1 MGKTAF
7 LFSGQGAQKVGM
19 AKDVAERYPAA
30 MEVFDRAG
38 EALGFDIKQMIWEG
52 DAETLMI
59 TENTQPCVVTAEA
72 AILAVLWEKGVEAD
86 VTAGLSLGEY
96 SAHIAARSVTFED
109 AVRLVRKRGKYMQ
122 EAVPLGVGGMA
133 AILGLANEDVEAAC
147 REAQE
152 AGAGYV
158 APTNYNCPGQLVIA
172 GEKAAVEKA
181 CEIASEK
188 GAKRAK
194 PLPVSAPFHCALL
207 EPAGE
212 KLAGEL
218 EKMPVS
224 DMRIPVYTNVTAQ
237 PVPSADDIRDI
248 LVKQVSSPVR
258 FEATIRNMIADGV
271 DTFVE
276 IGPGKTLTSFVKKIN
291 RDVTAMNAEDE
302 VSLQAVLA
310 YFGKE

>member
-19 AKDVAERYPAA
+19 GKDVAETYPAA
-30 MEVFDRAG
+30 MQVFDEANA
-38 EALGFDIKQMIWEG
+38 ALGFDIKQMIWEG
-52 DAETLMI
+52 DDETLMI
-59 TENTQPCVVTAEA
+59 TENTQPCIVTVEA
-72 AILAVLWEKGVEAD
+72 AILAVLQENGVTAD

-96 SAHIAARSVTFED
+96 SAHIAADSIAFTE
-109 AVRLVRKRGKYMQ
+109 AVKLVRKRGKYMQ

-133 AILGLANEDVEAAC
+133 AVLGLANEDVEAAC

-181 CEIASEK
+181 CEFASAK

-207 EPAGE
+207 EPAGA

-218 EKMPVS
+218 EHVPVGE
-224 DMRIPVYTNVTAQ
+224 MQIPVYTNVTAQ
-237 PVPSADDIRDI
+237 PVPVAGDIKEI

-258 FEATIRNMIADGV
+258 WEATIRNMIADGV

-276 IGPGKTLTSFVKKIN
+276 IGPGKTLTSFVKKID
-291 RDVTAMNAEDE
+291 REVTAINAED
-302 VSLQAVLA
+302 VDSLQAVLA
-310 YFGKE
+310 YFGK

>member
-19 AKDVAERYPAA
+19 GKDVAEAYPAA
-30 MEVFDRAG
+30 MQVFDQAN
-38 EALGFDIKQMIWEG
+38 EALGFDIKQMIWDG
-52 DAETLMI
+52 DDETLMI
-59 TENTQPCVVTAEA
+59 TENTQPCIVTVET
-72 AILAVLWEKGVEAD
+72 AILAVLAENGVSAD

-96 SAHIAARSVTFED
+96 SAHIAAGSIAFDE
-109 AVRLVRKRGKYMQ
+109 AVKLVRKRGKYMQ

-133 AILGLANEDVEAAC
+133 AVLGLANEDVEAAC

-181 CEIASEK
+181 CEIASAK

-212 KLAGEL
+212 KLADAL
-218 EKMPVS
+218 ENVTVG
-224 DMRIPVYTNVTAQ
+224 DMQIPVYTNVTAQ
-237 PVPSADDIRDI
+237 PVPSTGDIKEI

-258 FEATIRNMIADGV
+258 WEATIRNMIADGV

-276 IGPGKTLTSFVKKIN
+276 IGPGKTLTSFVKKID
-291 RDVTAMNAEDE
+291 REVVAMNAED
-302 VSLQAVLA
+302 VASLQAVLA
-310 YFGKE
+310 HFGK